1 MFCRLDDADSMC
13 TSQGCSCLVEPG
25 RVEREELHRKGGT
38 KRIKMTSKE
47 INNFEARRHD
57 TLPKEGENVCDPS
70 LCLNSGIVL
79 ITVTSYHITCINC
92 HKNNFPCD
100 ISGC

>member
-1 MFCRLDDADSMC
+1 
-13 TSQGCSCLVEPG
+13 
-25 RVEREELHRKGGT
+25 
-38 KRIKMTSKE
+38 MTSKE

-100 ISGC
+100 ISGCQSGAPRNFTNIETAYSRSPETQKLFSFVQAKESIFALN